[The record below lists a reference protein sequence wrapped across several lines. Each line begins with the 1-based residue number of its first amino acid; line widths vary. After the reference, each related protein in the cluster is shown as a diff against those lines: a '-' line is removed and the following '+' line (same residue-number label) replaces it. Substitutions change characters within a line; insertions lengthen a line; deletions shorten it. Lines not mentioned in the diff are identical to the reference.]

1 MNSGELLVAYRDDIV
16 DVALP
21 YLWSD
26 DEAFRYMDAA
36 YRMFVRLT
44 GGIADFTSDA
54 TVVDIVAGEAVADIS
69 PSILRIMSANKASD
83 EQDLTIINMV
93 DEATTES
100 DDYFQL
106 LRSIRSTKTGAVRK
120 MIIGAE
126 KNKVRWVSV
135 PEVAD
140 TVNMHIYRLPIDHIT
155 DDSHTMSDVDEEHHT
170 YLLDWMKHLAYKKQ
184 DAETFDKTKSD
195 EAEASFRAYCAFCKA
210 EMERY
215 KHKTRVV
222 EYGGC

>member
-1 MNSGELLVAYRDDIV
+1 M
-16 DVALP
+16 
-21 YLWSD
+21 
-26 DEAFRYMDAA
+26 
-36 YRMFVRLT
+36 RLT

-54 TVVDIVAGEAVADIS
+54 TVLDVVAGEAVADLH
-69 PSILRIMSANKASD
+69 PSILRIMSANKLSD

-106 LRSIRSTKTGAVRK
+106 LRSIRSTAQGPVRK

-135 PEVAD
+135 PAVDD
-140 TVNMHIYRLPIDHIT
+140 TVNLHIYRLPLSHIT
-155 DDSHTMSDVDEEHHT
+155 DDTHTLDDVDEDHHI
-170 YLLDWMKHLAYKKQ
+170 YLLDGMKHLAYKKQ

-195 EAEASFRAYCAFCKA
+195 ESETAFKNYCAFVKA
-210 EMERY
+210 EWERK

-222 EYGGC
+222 QYSDGC